1 MGAKLQKI
9 LNSRILIFVI
19 IVPWILVGC
28 QLDQETPDQE
38 SNQLFELKPGS
49 STGVNFTNHVEDQL
63 GFNIL
68 TYRNFYNGG
77 GVAIGDVNNDGL
89 SDIYFTANMGPNAL
103 YLNKGDWQF
112 ENIAEEAGVMG
123 TKNWSTGVTLADIN
137 DDGWLDIYV
146 CNSGNV
152 DGEDKENELFINNR
166 DGTFRESA
174 SYYGLDD
181 IGWSTHAAFFDYD
194 ADGDLDCYVLNN
206 SFTSPERLAARNST
220 RDELDP
226 LGGDKLYRNEEGQY
240 VDVTQSSGIHSS
252 PIGFGLGLAVGDIN
266 GDFWP
271 DIYISNDFWERDYM
285 YINQG
290 NGTFKDELEIRTDY
304 VSGSSMGSDLGD
316 LNNDGYPEIFTTDM
330 LPPDNYRLKTMTDF
344 GPNYQDD
351 IKYRAAFYYQYLQ
364 NCLQV
369 NTGMDYFTEQ
379 AHISG
384 LAATDWSWGALLF
397 DFDLDGMQ
405 DVFVSNG
412 IFHDITDLDFRDFLA
427 DRSAVDAVV
436 EKRGYIDFRDFLS
449 ELSSTSIVN
458 AAFLNRGNL
467 HFDKVSESIGL
478 GEASFSNG
486 SAYGD
491 LDNDGDLDLVINNV
505 NMPAFLYQ
513 SLATD
518 NTENHYLKIKLQ
530 GKEGNNFGYGARVII
545 RSAGHQQSA
554 DMMPAR
560 GFQSSMDPSLV
571 FGLGA
576 GGVDT
581 LEIIWA
587 SRARQVIVNPAI
599 DTTLILREVDATLS
613 VDVAN
618 NRVQPIFEEVKGSDI
633 SHVENQYYDFQH
645 EELLPR
651 KLSNEGPKIVEGDI
665 NKDGLDDF
673 ILLGAHGMADQC
685 YFQNEDGTF
694 KFVPQPQFEL
704 DKEGESSAGL
714 LFDADNDQDLDLI
727 VALGGNEYQRGYGSF
742 YVKYYRN
749 DGSGT
754 LNKVFLGAPEVSGF
768 ISCIDA
774 YDYDR
779 DGDLDLFLGGRAV
792 PGNYGLSPR
801 SFLLRNENGQ
811 AWTDVT
817 TETTGNLGM
826 VTDARWVDVDGDQIR
841 DLVVVGEWAPIT
853 VIKNSG
859 GQLAE
864 KKQVPNSNGWWN
876 TIEPADLDGDG
887 DFDFVVGNWGL
898 NSRWSASVEQPMT
911 MFVKDFDGN
920 QKTEFIINWH
930 PQGKVAYPFPSKMD
944 MVEQMPILKKRI
956 LKYSEYGEM
965 TYEQLFA
972 EEQREGALEYQVQEL
987 RSSVLWNDD
996 GVLTL
1001 QPLPRAAQV
1010 APVYAITTVDTDRD
1024 TRLDICLFGNQHGL
1038 KPDLGR
1044 QDSNKGIMLT
1054 QDANNEFHEVPYRV
1068 SGLFVQGEVR
1078 DVKLLENRKNDMQ
1091 TMVIGRNNRSV
1102 LFYRISES
1110 VR

>member
-1 MGAKLQKI
+1 M
-9 LNSRILIFVI
+9 NSRILSSAVI
-19 IVPWILVGC
+19 LLWIMAGC
-28 QLDQETPDQE
+28 Q
-38 SNQLFELKPGS
+38 SNKQSSDKVSNHLFELKEGPD
-49 STGVNFTNHVEDQL
+49 TGVDFINRVEDQL

-77 GVAIGDVNNDGL
+77 GVAIGDVNNDGW

-112 ENIAEEAGVMG
+112 ENIAETAGVIG
-123 TKNWSTGVTLADIN
+123 SKNWSTGVTMVDVN

-152 DGEDKENELFINNR
+152 EGEDKENELFINNR
-166 DGTFRESA
+166 DGTFRDSA
-174 SYYGLDD
+174 SHYGLDD

-206 SFTSPERLAARNST
+206 SFTSPERLAARNPA

-226 LGGDKLYRNEEGQY
+226 LGGDKLYRNDNGLY
-240 VDVTQSSGIHSS
+240 VDVTQASGIHSS
-252 PIGFGLGLAVGDIN
+252 SIGFGLGLAVGDIN

-290 NGTFKDELEIRTDY
+290 DGTFRDELEIRTDY

-344 GPNYQDD
+344 GSNYQED
-351 IKYRAAFYYQYLQ
+351 IKYRSTFHYQYLQ

-384 LAATDWSWGALLF
+384 LAATDWSWGALFF
-397 DFDLDGMQ
+397 DFDMDGLQ

-427 DRSAVDAVV
+427 DRSAVDVIV
-436 EKRGYIDFRDFLS
+436 EKRGYIDFRDFLK
-449 ELSSTSIVN
+449 ELSSTRIVN

-467 HFDKVSESIGL
+467 NFDKVSETIGL
-478 GEASFSNG
+478 GEPSFSNG

-491 LDNDGDLDLVINNV
+491 LDNDGDLDLVVNNV
-505 NMPAFLYQ
+505 NMPAFLYE
-513 SLATD
+513 SRARE
-518 NTENHYLKIKLQ
+518 NTKHHYLKIELEGQDGNKL
-530 GKEGNNFGYGARVII
+530 GYGARVVV
-545 RSAGHQQSA
+545 RSEGLLQTA

-560 GFQSSMDPSLV
+560 GFQSSMDPV
-571 FGLGA
+571 MIFGLGTHSI
-576 GGVDT
+576 DT
-581 LEIIWA
+581 LEITWA
-587 SRARQVIVNPAI
+587 SRLRQVIVNPVI
-599 DTTLILREVDATLS
+599 DTTLILREVDATLPVS
-613 VDVAN
+613 KQLENAY
-618 NRVQPIFEEVKGSDI
+618 QPFFEQVNGSDVT
-633 SHVENQYYDFQH
+633 HVENQYYDFQH

-665 NKDGLDDF
+665 NKDGMDDF
-673 ILLGAHGMADQC
+673 ILLGSHGMADQC
-685 YFQNEDGTF
+685 YFQNEDGSF
-694 KFVPQPQFEL
+694 RFVSQPQFEL

-727 VALGGNEYQRGYGSF
+727 VALGGNEYQRGFASF

-749 DGSGT
+749 DGSGN
-754 LNKVFLGAPEVSGF
+754 LNKVFMGAPEVSGF
-768 ISCIDA
+768 ISSIDA

-779 DGDLDLFLGGRAV
+779 DGDLDLFLAGRAV

-817 TETTGNLGM
+817 TETTGKLGM

-853 VIKNSG
+853 VIRNSG
-859 GQLAE
+859 GQLNE
-864 KKQVPNSNGWWN
+864 KIEIPNSNGWWN
-876 TIEPADLDGDG
+876 TLEPADLDGDG
-887 DFDFVVGNWGL
+887 DIDFVVGNWGL

-920 QKTEFIINWH
+920 QKTEFIINWY
-930 PQGKVAYPFPSKMD
+930 PDGEVAYPFPSKMD
-944 MVEQMPILKKRI
+944 IVEQMPLLKKRI
-956 LKYSEYGEM
+956 LKYSEYGQV

-972 EEQREGALEYQVQEL
+972 EEQREGALEYKVQEL
-987 RSSVLWNDD
+987 RSSILWNNN
-996 GVLTL
+996 GELSL
-1001 QPLPRAAQV
+1001 QPLPRVAQV
-1010 APVYAITTVDTDRD
+1010 APVYAITTVDLNGDS
-1024 TRLDICLFGNQHGL
+1024 RLDICLFGNQHGL

-1044 QDSNKGIMLT
+1044 QDSNKGIMLS
-1054 QDANNEFHEVPYRV
+1054 QDANALFFEVPYRK

-1078 DVKLLENRKNDMQ
+1078 DVKILKNEKSSIQ
-1091 TMVIGRNNRSV
+1091 TMVIGRNNANAK
-1102 LFYRISES
+1102 FYRVSDPNRINQ
-1110 VR
+1110 